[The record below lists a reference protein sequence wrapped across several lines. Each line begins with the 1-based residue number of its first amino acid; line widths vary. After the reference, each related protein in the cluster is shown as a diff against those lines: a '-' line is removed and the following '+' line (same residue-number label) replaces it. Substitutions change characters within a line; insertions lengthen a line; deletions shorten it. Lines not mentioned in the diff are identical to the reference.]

1 MPRWLTLKEGLLA
14 LYFVT
19 TAPTMVE
26 RALSLGL
33 TPPLALFLALWAASA
48 TALLLAAY
56 AGLFLVRLV
65 WTLLLFGAGLFVA
78 TFQAVTG
85 QFLTYDAFINMVS
98 STGDAGN
105 ALAQYG
111 RSFLLPLLSSGL
123 LAVAILLRPPRPVR
137 FAGLAPL
144 LGLIL
149 LSLML
154 YARGGEGARGVPPP
168 LTGLSYTGLA
178 LYEAAREPRATR
190 KPVALKPRS
199 APAGD
204 LVFIIDE
211 SIAGQYLDL
220 NDARGV
226 RSGLLEPRPGLT
238 VANFGYAASI
248 TNCSWGSNLTLR
260 YGGTREDY
268 RRIDASGPSLFAYAK
283 AAGFHTVYIDAQ
295 RADPA
300 KLPLSHDELAGVER
314 TISLAGRPVV
324 ERDQDAAVLI
334 SRYLHDKTRD
344 FILVNKVGAHFPVH
358 DKYPDAYLRYRPALP
373 RGRFLNVSDTG
384 SRAGFGGT
392 SAEWRQ
398 YRNAYRNTLLWN
410 VGAFFDRL
418 LAPGIGDATI
428 VYTSD
433 HGQNLH
439 ETGGAG
445 VNTHCSPEPVQ
456 EEGLVPLAVIGGG
469 ERAARWSR
477 AAALSRN
484 RATHYQIFPTLLT
497 MMGYDEEDVVRRYGA
512 GLDRRS
518 AAPLAFNARF
528 NARLGRGPEWRTI
541 DLTRIA
547 KARAD

>member
-14 LYFVT
+14 LYLLT
-19 TAPTMVE
+19 TAPAVVE
-26 RALSLGL
+26 RTVSLGL
-33 TPPLALFLALWAASA
+33 SSALALFLVLWAASA
-48 TALLLAAY
+48 TALVIPAY
-56 AGLFLVRLV
+56 SRPFLVRLAWAV
-65 WTLLLFGAGLFVA
+65 LFVGAGLFVA

-111 RSFLLPLLSSGL
+111 RSFLLPLLSSAL
-123 LAVAILLRPPRPVR
+123 LAVAILLRPRRPVR

-144 LGLIL
+144 AGLIL
-149 LSLML
+149 LSLLL
-154 YARGGEGARGVPPP
+154 YVRGGEGARGIPPP

-178 LYEAAREPRATR
+178 LYEAAHEPRAVR
-190 KPVALKPRS
+190 EPVAIKPRTAS
-199 APAGD
+199 AGD

-226 RSGLLEPRPGLT
+226 RSGLLESRPGLS

-295 RADPA
+295 RLDPA
-300 KLPLSHDELAGVER
+300 KLPLSQDELAGVDR
-314 TISLAGRPVV
+314 TISLAGNPVV
-324 ERDQDAAVLI
+324 ERDKDAAALV
-334 SRYLHDKTRD
+334 SRYLHDGTRD

-392 SAEWRQ
+392 PAEWRQ

-418 LAPGIGDATI
+418 LAPGIGKATI

-439 ETGGAG
+439 ETGGPG

-456 EEGLVPLAVIGGG
+456 EEGLVPLAVIAGG
-469 ERAARWSR
+469 EGAAHWSQ
-477 AAALSRN
+477 AASLNRN
-484 RATHYQIFPTLLT
+484 RATHYQIFPTLLS
-497 MMGYDEEDVVRRYGA
+497 MMGYDEKEVARRYGP

-518 AAPLAFNARF
+518 TALFAFNARF
-528 NARLGRGPEWRTI
+528 NARLGRGPDWRTI
-541 DLTRIA
+541 DLTRIV
-547 KARAD
+547 KRPAD